1 MTPYID
7 AATGTHFNKLGI
19 RNRDNLHQVEYAVT
33 DLRIAELMVKPI
45 PGRFDLDHLKQ
56 VHAHVFQDLY
66 EWADKERTLNFSKRD
81 AVSRD
86 LKSWDYLKGL
96 NQSDFTAGVTTV
108 YVKLNYMQRRR
119 VHADRKRPAN
129 LVRQTLY

>member
-81 AVSRD
+81 AVSRAVHH
-86 LKSWDYLKGL
+86 
-96 NQSDFTAGVTTV
+96 AGA
-108 YVKLNYMQRRR
+108 LRRLQPLHHRPVHR
-119 VHADRKRPAN
+119 VGH
-129 LVRQTLY
+129 VRVEARAGR